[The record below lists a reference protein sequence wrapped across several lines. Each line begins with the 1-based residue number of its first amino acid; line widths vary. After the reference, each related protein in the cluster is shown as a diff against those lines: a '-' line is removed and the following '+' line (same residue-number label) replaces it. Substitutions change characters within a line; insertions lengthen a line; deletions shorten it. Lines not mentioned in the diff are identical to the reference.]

1 MGRGD
6 SRKSQKMKR
15 LKAQRKKK
23 ARLVKKMGVGKKK

>member
-15 LKAQRKKK
+15 RKAQRKAK
-23 ARLVKKMGVGKKK
+23 ARLKKKMGVSKK